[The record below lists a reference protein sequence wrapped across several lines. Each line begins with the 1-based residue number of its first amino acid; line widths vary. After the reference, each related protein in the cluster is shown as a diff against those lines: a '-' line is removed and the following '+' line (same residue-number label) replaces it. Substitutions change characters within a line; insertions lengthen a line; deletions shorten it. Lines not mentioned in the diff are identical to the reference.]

1 MRELIDKN
9 LRLMYGVDFDSIQK
23 QFTIVTDGEASMV
36 RMENSSVSSRVCPTD
51 EIWMR
56 CYVHVL

>member
-9 LRLMYGVDFDSIQK
+9 LRLIYGVDFDSIQK

-36 RMENSSVSSRVCPTD
+36 RMETARSVV
-51 EIWMR
+51 
-56 CYVHVL
+56 VFVLQTKYG